1 MPLVY
6 RTAVNDGVNCV
17 CSAHHKNLG
26 RSFSK
31 EENVR
36 WMLISPVVSLGVS
49 GKQQSLIL
57 AVFNI
62 KGTYWDDSGA
72 GGPSLEKK
80 PRSTE
85 A

>member
-1 MPLVY
+1 M
-6 RTAVNDGVNCV
+6 NCV
-17 CSAHHKNLG
+17 CSAYHKNLG
-26 RSFSK
+26 SSFSK
-31 EENVR
+31 EENVK

-49 GKQQSLIL
+49 GKQQNLIL
-57 AVFNI
+57 AFFDV
-62 KGTYWDDSGA
+62 KGTYWDDSRA